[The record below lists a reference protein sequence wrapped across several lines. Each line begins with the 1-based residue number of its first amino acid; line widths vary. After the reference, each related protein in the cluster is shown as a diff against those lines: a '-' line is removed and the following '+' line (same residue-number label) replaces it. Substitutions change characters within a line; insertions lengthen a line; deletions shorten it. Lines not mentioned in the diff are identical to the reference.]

1 MKDNPS
7 NNQQFES
14 SKRIHEIKESPESPK
29 NSKNNDFNFTISSP
43 DKTTMNQKFFPS
55 KENFFG
61 MKLSPLNS
69 NQRSV
74 SPKAHSPILNY
85 YIGLS
90 PPSYEYNNYYS
101 PKKDSFGKANKN
113 YSKKLSP
120 NYNASPSDFF
130 NKVNPNNNKN
140 EKDEVEEA
148 KTLQEKME
156 KFVKAENSNN
166 LNIINISDNENNEID
181 DEENE
186 DSNDGENFIL
196 SFHEDEKIENEIN
209 HRNNYNN
216 YMDENS
222 KNKYINKQDMNNN
235 NLKINLDKNEINTK
249 HIQTSDDNSVKNI
262 INKSEYTPYIP
273 NIFRNIPNNN
283 DYFTNYYNGINNMNN
298 NFNNNYY
305 PPLNINYNYQNF
317 NNINLPQNNNNFNH
331 NEINFTEN
339 SNNINIMDIN
349 NNQSQNFYYKGD
361 NYQISSKKDYKKN
374 DYIKTG
380 KIPSITPED
389 VVTTITAN
397 NKVIKRINPNVYLNE
412 SVEYLAYNI
421 FPLAQDQAGC
431 RYLQETIEKNPEKNA
446 KIFFRSLIPY
456 LIPIIKD
463 PFGNYFVQKLFPY
476 LNPGEIKIIL
486 ENIAHDIY
494 DLGSN
499 NHGTRVIQ
507 NIISFLNTKELADLF
522 LKVIK
527 PFIIPLLKEMHGT
540 HIINKFL
547 YKYPEYI
554 NDINKIILDNC
565 CSLATH
571 KHGCCFLQKI
581 LENPDNPI
589 KNELIKKL
597 IDNCVVLIIDQY
609 GNYVIQSILFLS
621 NNEYSSCIVLIL
633 AENAAYYSKHKYSS
647 NVIEKCFDFCGKRE
661 KNILIEKLSKPE
673 IISELIL
680 DEHGNYVIQKAL
692 YYADYDKKEEI
703 LNCIKPLIPK
713 IKNTPFGEKLL
724 NRLYSMHPRL
734 INRNYNEQRNY
745 NKHQKNWNNNSYY
758 GNNNKSY
765 YNNDYNEMK
774 NNFNNN
780 YINSFNNVDNNNNV
794 NDINDRFELN
804 NNAIN
809 NNVQDIKNSNVSL
822 NNYYNINNNTF
833 NININQDN
841 KETENNHLNPIGQNN
856 NIINED
862 KKFDEIQINN
872 NISKEPKKKKKKKKG
887 KRKKTNSTH
896 SNEINS
902 EDVSKS
908 FNNEN
913 ID

>member
-1 MKDNPS
+1 M
-7 NNQQFES
+7 F
-14 SKRIHEIKESPESPK
+14 
-29 NSKNNDFNFTISSP
+29 
-43 DKTTMNQKFFPS
+43 
-55 KENFFG
+55 
-61 MKLSPLNS
+61 
-69 NQRSV
+69 
-74 SPKAHSPILNY
+74 KA
-85 YIGLS
+85 
-90 PPSYEYNNYYS
+90 
-101 PKKDSFGKANKN
+101 
-113 YSKKLSP
+113 
-120 NYNASPSDFF
+120 
-130 NKVNPNNNKN
+130 
-140 EKDEVEEA
+140 
-148 KTLQEKME
+148 
-156 KFVKAENSNN
+156 
-166 LNIINISDNENNEID
+166 
-181 DEENE
+181 
-186 DSNDGENFIL
+186 
-196 SFHEDEKIENEIN
+196 
-209 HRNNYNN
+209 
-216 YMDENS
+216 
-222 KNKYINKQDMNNN
+222 
-235 NLKINLDKNEINTK
+235 
-249 HIQTSDDNSVKNI
+249 
-262 INKSEYTPYIP
+262 
-273 NIFRNIPNNN
+273 
-283 DYFTNYYNGINNMNN
+283 
-298 NFNNNYY
+298 
-305 PPLNINYNYQNF
+305 
-317 NNINLPQNNNNFNH
+317 
-331 NEINFTEN
+331 
-339 SNNINIMDIN
+339 
-349 NNQSQNFYYKGD
+349 
-361 NYQISSKKDYKKN
+361 
-374 DYIKTG
+374 
-380 KIPSITPED
+380 
-389 VVTTITAN
+389 
-397 NKVIKRINPNVYLNE
+397 
-412 SVEYLAYNI
+412 
-421 FPLAQDQAGC
+421 
-431 RYLQETIEKNPEKNA
+431 
-446 KIFFRSLIPY
+446 LIPY

-713 IKNTPFGEKLL
+713 IKNTPFGDKLL

-734 INRNYNEQRNY
+734 VNRNYNEQRNY
-745 NKHQKNWNNNSYY
+745 NKHQKNWNNNTYY
-758 GNNNKSY
+758 GNNNKGY

-780 YINSFNNVDNNNNV
+780 YINSFNNNVDNNNV
-794 NDINDRFELN
+794 NDMNDRFELN

-833 NININQDN
+833 NININQNN
-841 KETENNHLNPIGQNN
+841 KKNENNHLNPMDQKN

-862 KKFDEIQINN
+862 KKYNEIEINN

-902 EDVSKS
+902 EDVSKP